1 MTSTGMSRGVRAV
14 LAVAVVH
21 MVAVGIVETC
31 TRTEMAAHGSDMTS
45 KVGMTEAGAVRISA
59 SVAQIV
65 VIVVLAVLT
74 YILHRSRTVYL

>member
-14 LAVAVVH
+14 LAAGEVVH

-31 TRTEMAAHGSDMTS
+31 TRTEMAARGSDMKS

-59 SVAQIV
+59 SVGG
-65 VIVVLAVLT
+65 LL
-74 YILHRSRTVYL
+74 